1 MLASVLPTLSMELA
15 MGISAQHVL
24 HSIIPKWYTEHDL
37 ARVHISVFG

>member
-1 MLASVLPTLSMELA
+1 MLVYVLPTLSMDLA

-37 ARVHISVFG
+37 VCVHISVFG